1 MLASLSKGC
10 SSLVPPSTV
19 FPPISPPVIFLF
31 LPPLLLRIGLYLF
44 FDEVH
49 VRRREMYSQTAL
61 DRIPI
66 PVGNSRSVSVVTE
79 SKLVLNFLHSSVP
92 RAPYN
97 TYLNVLPRP
106 FPLRNFVP
114 FAALPILPAI
124 SSGISR
130 LRFRKRLEFP
140 RVSLIFDSRLPF
152 LCDNNLFNY
161 QRS

>member
-97 TYLNVLPRP
+97 TYLTCFL
-106 FPLRNFVP
+106 VP
-114 FAALPILPAI
+114 FLFVI
-124 SSGISR
+124 SSLSR
-130 LRFRKRLEFP
+130 LFQSSPRSRLEYQDYGFE
-140 RVSLIFDSRLPF
+140 SDSSF
-152 LCDNNLFNY
+152 LEY
-161 QRS
+161 R